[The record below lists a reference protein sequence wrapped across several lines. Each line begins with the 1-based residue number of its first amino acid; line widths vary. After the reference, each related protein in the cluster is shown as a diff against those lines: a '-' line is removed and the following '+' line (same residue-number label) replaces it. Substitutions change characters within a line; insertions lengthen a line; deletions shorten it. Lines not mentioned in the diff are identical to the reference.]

1 MSILLERLTRR
12 FAGHPVV
19 DQVTA
24 ELRDGELFVLLGPS
38 GSGKSTILRLIA
50 GLILPDEGR
59 IVLKGRD
66 VTRLPPQRRSVGFVF
81 QNYSIFR
88 HMTAAENIE
97 FGLRIRNVAAAERAR
112 RAERLLEL
120 VDLGGLGNRRPH
132 QLSGGQLQRI
142 ALARALAYE
151 PDILLLDEPFGALD
165 AKIRSQLRRTLRG
178 IQRELSVTTMLVT
191 HDQEEAFEVADRIG
205 IVERGRLLEQGSP
218 REIYERPRS
227 LFAATFLGSGAV
239 LAGRAYGV
247 QANFGTFTLPIPP
260 EVPHEEGTRVRMLFR
275 PEEVELAARPEEI
288 RGPSLGAATIVE
300 EGFLG
305 GHRRLRLRL
314 PLRPPA
320 RQIAPAVPFGE
331 EGLIVDTFVPA
342 SRPLPEGGLWAG
354 LRSWRILDPP
364 PPRVLIALGDD
375 EAGPA
380 LAAGAEITRAIHGSA
395 AILGV
400 AADGDAG
407 ALLGE
412 KLGRRARETGLAEA
426 DVRVRAGSVVG
437 QILGEQAE
445 SIYDLLVTA
454 LPEGASRRT
463 VRSRAAV
470 RRLAEQTATPILVLK
485 GAWRLPRRM
494 LICTAV
500 GEPGKN
506 DIRLGG
512 WFARWLSAAVTLL
525 YVSRSPGADSSLVAA
540 HLERGLRTL
549 RALGIEECRSTI
561 RAAASVPEGILAQ
574 AEEDGSE
581 LIVVGRH
588 EAASRALFRAEDV
601 TSRMLALSPRPL
613 LIVPENA

>member
-1 MSILLERLTRR
+1 MSILLERLTKR

-50 GLILPDEGR
+50 GLVIPDEGR

-66 VTRLPPQRRSVGFVF
+66 VTHLPPQRRSVGFVF

-97 FGLRIRNVAAAERAR
+97 FGLRIRKVDAAERAR
-112 RAERLLEL
+112 RREQLLEL

-142 ALARALAYE
+142 ALARALAYG

-165 AKIRSQLRRTLRG
+165 ARIRAQLRRTLRA

-205 IVERGRLLEQGSP
+205 IVEKGRLLEQGSP

-227 LFAATFLGSGAV
+227 LFAATFLGTGAV
-239 LAGRAYGV
+239 LAGRAYGS
-247 QANFGTFTLPIPP
+247 QASFGTFTLPIPP
-260 EVPHEEGTRVRMLFR
+260 EVPHDEGTRVRML
-275 PEEVELAARPEEI
+275 LRPEEI
-288 RGPSLGAATIVE
+288 ELASKASEIRGPLLGEAAVVE
-300 EGFLG
+300 EGYLG
-305 GHRRLRLRL
+305 GQRRLRLRL

-320 RQIAPAVPFGE
+320 RQIAPPVSFGE
-331 EGLIVDTFVPA
+331 EGLILDTLVPA
-342 SRPLPEGGLWAG
+342 SRPIPEGSLWAG

-364 PPRVLIALGDD
+364 PPRVLIAAGEE
-375 EAGPA
+375 EAAPV
-380 LAAGAEITRAIHGSA
+380 LTAGVQIVRAIHGSSA
-395 AILGV
+395 VLGV
-400 AADGDAG
+400 AADGDSG
-407 ALLGE
+407 ADLGE
-412 KLGRRARETGLAEA
+412 KLRRAAEEAGLPEA
-426 DVRVRAGSVVG
+426 DVRVRSGSAVA
-437 QILGEQAE
+437 QILEEQAE
-445 SIYDLLVTA
+445 SVYDLLVTA
-454 LPEGASRRT
+454 LPEGAPRQT
-463 VRSRAAV
+463 LRSRAAV
-470 RRLAEQTATPILVLK
+470 RQLAGRTATPILVLK
-485 GAWRLPRRM
+485 GAWRLPQRM
-494 LICTAV
+494 LICTAI

-512 WFARWLSAAVTLL
+512 WLARWLAASVTLL
-525 YVSRSPGADSSLVAA
+525 YVSRSPAADSAFVRD

-549 RALGIEECRSTI
+549 RALGIECRATI
-561 RAAASVPEGILAQ
+561 RPAPSVPEGILGQ
-574 AEEDGSE
+574 AEEEDSQ

-588 EAASRALFRAEDV
+588 EAASRGLFRHEEI
-601 TSRMLALSPRPL
+601 TTRMLALSPRPM